1 MDVPKNREKFRA
13 YYVELLKDYM
23 QNKEIVAVDNP
34 KASYLEADEI
44 AEDSDGQ
51 ENHPNKPHRKEKELK
66 LTKIKET
73 YSSSDVSPSLYY
85 YKRWIWIQFPWAC
98 ISLQNDYS
106 KTPELCL
113 TSATEYMSVESEAE
127 FTRQALKIAI
137 EAKERK
143 KLMFTKKCEDT
154 TLGKRLQM
162 EQKAVQTSQLHS
174 RDQGSTALKSL
185 DNCSTLGSGSLFGK
199 SKLPQGIASISLSS
213 LTK

>member
-1 MDVPKNREKFRA
+1 MRRD
-13 YYVELLKDYM
+13 
-23 QNKEIVAVDNP
+23 
-34 KASYLEADEI
+34 
-44 AEDSDGQ
+44 
-51 ENHPNKPHRKEKELK
+51 KPFEVK

-73 YSSSDVSPSLYY
+73 YNITDVTPALYY

-143 KLMFTKKCEDT
+143 KLMFTKKCDDS
-154 TLGKRLQM
+154 TLNGTKKSQWIAKKNTLNSQSQSQM
-162 EQKAVQTSQLHS
+162 QSQFAHS
-174 RDQGSTALKSL
+174 REVGSVLKPL
-185 DNCSTLGSGSLFGK
+185 DSNASKDTGSVKINKGTL
-199 SKLPQGIASISLSS
+199 AVMNISLST
-213 LTK
+213 LTKELETKKIIYGLKEQSEEDHEGGCVEEM